1 MKIDRDILA
10 NRARLSLQ
18 GKAVIGVVGGLLL
31 LIVLGVRTCSN
42 SIGYNFD
49 MEDHWQYVLDYNN
62 PDSTY
67 TYYEQDEGFHHLHY
81 MGVLDIGKEKIKVL
95 THAFITNRQRGISRI
110 HLFTY
115 NNKYLGNY
123 KLEMIDELPVSI
135 ESNGLV
141 FKKDGD
147 SCNVLINEPLPKILH
162 VDCLGSDFP
171 YKAE

>member
-1 MKIDRDILA
+1 MKIDKEVLA
-10 NRARLSLQ
+10 NRATLSLR
-18 GKAVIGVVGGLLL
+18 GKAIIGVVGGLLL
-31 LIVLGVRTCSN
+31 LIVLGIRKCSN

-49 MEDHWQYVLDYNN
+49 IEDHWQYVLDYNN

-67 TYYEQDEGFHHLHY
+67 TYYERDEGIHNLRY
-81 MGVLDIGKEKIKVL
+81 IGALNIGKEKIKVL

-110 HLFTY
+110 HLFTS

-123 KLEMIDELPVSI
+123 KLDMIDELPVSI

-147 SCNVLINEPLPKILH
+147 SCNVLINETLPKILH
-162 VDCLGSDFP
+162 VDCFDSDFT
-171 YKAE
+171 YNAQ